1 MLVITIISVLA
12 LVGLVVFFAFRRLKL
27 MQRLQSNL
35 RIPVA
40 EMQEQIEI
48 TASSAVERL
57 DEKIAEIEVL
67 LAELD
72 RRSRLVAQ
80 QIELEQQLHGQIQ
93 KQQMQLQKLIQQEVA
108 DLNQKQIAIQQSIE
122 TCQNLSTSTSMT
134 GKSDTNTQQPLAIET
149 PISQPSSRIGKS
161 VNKRAWVLELAEQ
174 GVEIADIAKQ
184 TGMGKGEVS
193 LILKLK
199 KKLV

>member
-1 MLVITIISVLA
+1 MH
-12 LVGLVVFFAFRRLKL
+12 
-27 MQRLQSNL
+27 RLQNNL
-35 RIPVA
+35 RLPVA

-48 TASSAVERL
+48 TASAAVERL

-80 QIELEQQLHGQIQ
+80 QIELEQQLYGQIQ
-93 KQQMQLQKLIQQEVA
+93 KQQLQLQKLVQQEVA
-108 DLNQKQIAIQQSIE
+108 DLHQKQIAIQQNME
-122 TCQNLSTSTSMT
+122 VYQNLSASFNTNV
-134 GKSDTNTQQPLAIET
+134 KADTIPQQPSVLET
-149 PISQPSSRIGKS
+149 PIIHQSNRTGK
-161 VNKRAWVLELAEQ
+161 VLNKRAWVMELADQ
-174 GVEIADIAKQ
+174 GIEIPDIAKQ